1 MPKDKFGHGQT
12 TCKVCGVKLADI
24 KPVNLKLKH
33 TTGAMLVEV
42 KYYPPLCDAHRGDGH
57 LDVDIGWDAGVV
69 STDVMKD
76 P

>member
-12 TCKVCGVKLADI
+12 TCKVCGAALTDI

-33 TTGAMLVEV
+33 TTGTMLVEV
-42 KYYPPLCDAHRGDGH
+42 KYYPPLCSQHRGDGH
-57 LDVDIGWDAGVV
+57 LDVDIGWDSGVV